1 MSSLESDKHMNI
13 DLKSEEGPTFGFWK
27 NLFFVVIFFTI
38 TPITLGVSLFS
49 IFSFSKNEPV
59 KLDSTSVS
67 GIKVYASL
75 PKEFPTI
82 LGEATMADARV
93 ELVRQYLE
101 RYNSPLIDHS
111 EFIVEMAD
119 KYGIDF
125 KLIPAIA
132 QQESNLCKVIPP
144 NTFNCWGWGIHDKGT
159 LGFESYEVAIETV
172 TAGLKKEYID
182 KGYNTPEKIMSK
194 YTPLSNGS
202 WALGV
207 NQFIQGME

>member
-1 MSSLESDKHMNI
+1 MI
-13 DLKSEEGPTFGFWK
+13 TDLKSDEGPTFGFWK
-27 NLFFVVIFFTI
+27 NLFFIVVFFTI

-49 IFSFSKNEPV
+49 IFTFSENGPV
-59 KLDSTSVS
+59 KLGDTARS
-67 GIKVYASL
+67 GVKVYASL
-75 PKEFPTI
+75 PKEFPTV
-82 LGEATMADARV
+82 LGMATSADARV

-101 RYNSPLIDHS
+101 KYNSPLINYS
-111 EFIVEMAD
+111 SFIVEKAD
-119 KYGIDF
+119 EYGIDF

-144 NTFNCWGWGIHDKGT
+144 NTFNCWGWGIHSKGT
-159 LGFESYEVAIETV
+159 LGFKSYEEAIETV

-182 KGYNTPEKIMSK
+182 KGYNTPEEIMSK

-202 WALGV
+202 WAMGV

>member
-1 MSSLESDKHMNI
+1 MNN
-13 DLKSEEGPTFGFWK
+13 DLKLSEGPSFGFWK
-27 NLFFVVIFFTI
+27 NLFFVIVFFTI

-49 IFSFSKNEPV
+49 IFSLNKNEPV
-59 KLDSTSVS
+59 KLNSNSNS

-75 PKEFPTI
+75 PKEFPTV
-82 LGEATMADARV
+82 LGMATASDARV

-101 RYNSPLIDHS
+101 RYNSPLVDHS
-111 EFIVEMAD
+111 SFIVEKAD
-119 KYGIDF
+119 EYGIDF

-144 NTFNCWGWGIHDKGT
+144 NTYNCWGWGIHSKGT
-159 LGFESYEVAIETV
+159 LGFKSYQEAIETV

-182 KGYNTPEKIMSK
+182 KGYNTPEEIMSK

-207 NQFIQGME
+207 NQFIKGME